1 MRWILSSLC
10 NTRSNV
16 FPARKRKHSFFWR
29 RSTHS
34 RDALKG
40 SRWWLSLADGFPP
53 LTVQNCDSLSGNFR
67 ERKMCNTFFLPSL
80 KNLYLQNVFFFLCAS
95 HLFFV
100 GNRKFMLIYWI
111 KIVEKT
117 EIVNKDENIIG
128 EMANSRTGAGN
139 NTRWAWH
146 IW

>member
-111 KIVEKT
+111 KIVS
-117 EIVNKDENIIG
+117 DYIG
-128 EMANSRTGAGN
+128 LNPPQLPSTSTSRVDILKVDYTWWMS
-139 NTRWAWH
+139 TYF
-146 IW
+146 